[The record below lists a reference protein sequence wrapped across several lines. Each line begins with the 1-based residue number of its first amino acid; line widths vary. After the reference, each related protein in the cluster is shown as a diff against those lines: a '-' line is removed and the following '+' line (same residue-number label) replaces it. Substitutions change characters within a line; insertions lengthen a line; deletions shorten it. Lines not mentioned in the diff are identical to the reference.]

1 MPINPAFKTIAD
13 RLVGEDDPLPDGQ
26 ASDEIEENDGGYAQ
40 PPYKS
45 EEGGGPLGPD
55 PPPHDDDFPSEEA
68 KRKPTIEKAVLPLAD
83 WLGRDDLQPSD
94 PLLGDWLTT
103 TSRAL
108 FTAPTGTGKSLF
120 WVAAG
125 MRGAGGFPFLRW
137 AARRTY
143 KALYIDGE
151 MSNRLLRDRL
161 MDEARRLGAR
171 PAGFHALNHE
181 DVENFAPIN
190 TPEGQNMIE
199 AVIAKIGKVELVI
212 FDNIMSLVAG
222 DMKDEEGWRQ
232 TLPFQHSLT
241 RRKIGQVWLH
251 HTGHNEKQPYGTSTR
266 EWQVDTSLFGTRD
279 DRPET
284 DVSLKLEFRKARER
298 RPENRADF
306 ADINIALIGDEWT
319 YSSPEGGSKTPPSP
333 AGRKFLDALLNAL
346 ASDEAATSGGIRR
359 VSIEVWKREC
369 QALGLLDP
377 AKPNSCRSLFS
388 NNKLE
393 LITRN
398 QIACSESQAW
408 VL

>member
-1 MPINPAFKTIAD
+1 VQHGGSMPINPAFKKIAD
-13 RLVGEDDPLPDGQ
+13 EMVAEDDPLPD
-26 ASDEIEENDGGYAQ
+26 
-40 PPYKS
+40 
-45 EEGGGPLGPD
+45 EGRPLGPD
-55 PPPHDDDFPSEEA
+55 PPPHSDDFPSEEA
-68 KRKPTIEKAVLPLAD
+68 KPKPSIEGAVLPLAD
-83 WLGRDDLQPSD
+83 WLGRDLPPPV

-125 MRGAGGFPFLRW
+125 MRVAGGLPFLRW
-137 AARRTY
+137 AARRPC
-143 KALYIDGE
+143 KVLYIDGE

-171 PAGFHALNHE
+171 PAGFYALSHE
-181 DVENFAPIN
+181 DVSNFAPIN
-190 TPEGQNMIE
+190 TPEGQNLIE
-199 AVIAKIGKVELVI
+199 AVIAKIGKVELII

-241 RRKIGQVWLH
+241 RRKIGQAWLH

-306 ADINIALIGDEWT
+306 ADISIAMISDEWT
-319 YSSPEGGSKTPPSP
+319 YSSPEGGNKAEPSP
-333 AGRKFLDALLNAL
+333 TGRKFLDALHDAL
-346 ASDEAATSGGIRR
+346 ASDDAATTGGIRR
-359 VSIEVWKREC
+359 ISLEAWRKECFALSLIDRDREDSARALFSKHKRE
-369 QALGLLDP
+369 
-377 AKPNSCRSLFS
+377 
-388 NNKLE
+388 
-393 LITRN
+393 LIVCN
-398 QIACSESQAW
+398 QIACNESQAW